1 MKTISLLDTTSF
13 IVDNRGKTV
22 PTIDHGFP
30 LIKTN
35 CVSNNSLFPVIDN
48 KFFISEKTYKNWFR
62 AHPQPNDIIIT
73 LKGSQNGAV
82 CLVPDPVNF
91 AIAQDMVALRVNE

>member
-1 MKTISLLDTTSF
+1 MRMDVISLADTTSF

-22 PTIDHGFP
+22 PTVESGIP

-35 CVSNNSLFPVIDN
+35 CIHNTQLYPKVDGSFFVS
-48 KFFISEKTYKNWFR
+48 KKTYDTWFR
-62 AHPQPNDIIIT
+62 AHPLPGDIILT

-82 CLVPDPVNF
+82 CLDRGCNVCIIV
-91 AIAQDMVALRVNE
+91 LR